1 MSVNRRNWSTLSSL
15 ARQWTVEDE
24 EEVERE
30 RRRRVKSSSGCDTED
45 DFNAAPQSPSKQ
57 ESPHESFQDSTSTE
71 EMQVDFMEILRV
83 RDEKRQLRRTE
94 SLRRQKGV
102 GEEDECCNRGASS
115 EELTV
120 EQCKPI
126 TESHLP
132 QMSTALISSSHHENG
147 EPREK
152 NSISKQPSNPACKF
166 VSSVSISLDKSP
178 STSGPSTPVSPIS
191 PMNPRSAR
199 EQWTSPCNSPSS
211 LAPRIPMPNGHAPQT
226 YVISSTTNNK
236 SEPTT
241 TPVFKRK
248 SSRTISFRMMRKA
261 EEESS
266 PLQRSASVRVAS
278 KKFDFDKNGPPKEDK
293 EPSFQRNSTQRV
305 SSRSIREKMEKLAQA
320 AQKSEISRSSDVGQ
334 HSFYL
339 VDEVSKKRGLFEKE
353 LQGATPIKP
362 SNSCP
367 ISGTSIQVNPWLSKT
382 KQIGSN
388 SSPTELKHVDIST
401 KRSLFENRSLE
412 NDTNSRIGKIYK

>member
-1 MSVNRRNWSTLSSL
+1 MYINRRNWSTLSNL
-15 ARQWTVEDE
+15 ACQWTVEDE

-30 RRRRVKSSSGCDTED
+30 RRRRVKSSSGCDIED
-45 DFNAAPQSPSKQ
+45 DFIAAPIGTPPSKP

-71 EMQVDFMEILRV
+71 QMQVDFMEILRV

-94 SLRRQKGV
+94 SLRRQKGI
-102 GEEDECCNRGASS
+102 GEDDECGNRRASS

-120 EQCKPI
+120 EQCESI

-132 QMSTALISSSHHENG
+132 QRSTAPISSSHHENG
-147 EPREK
+147 DPREK
-152 NSISKQPSNPACKF
+152 NSISKQPSNPARKF

-199 EQWTSPCNSPSS
+199 EQWTSPSNSPSS
-211 LAPRIPMPNGHAPQT
+211 LAPRIRIPNGHAPQT
-226 YVISSTTNNK
+226 CVISSTTNNK
-236 SEPTT
+236 SETT
-241 TPVFKRK
+241 TNPVFIRK
-248 SSRTISFRMMRKA
+248 SSRTISFRMMRKTD
-261 EEESS
+261 EESS
-266 PLQRSASVRVAS
+266 PLQRSASVKVAS
-278 KKFDFDKNGPPKEDK
+278 KKFDLDKNGPPKEEK

-320 AQKSEISRSSDVGQ
+320 AQKSEIGRSSDVGQ

-353 LQGATPIKP
+353 LQSAMPMKP
-362 SNSCP
+362 SNS
-367 ISGTSIQVNPWLSKT
+367 VNPWLSKT
-382 KQIGSN
+382 KQFGSN